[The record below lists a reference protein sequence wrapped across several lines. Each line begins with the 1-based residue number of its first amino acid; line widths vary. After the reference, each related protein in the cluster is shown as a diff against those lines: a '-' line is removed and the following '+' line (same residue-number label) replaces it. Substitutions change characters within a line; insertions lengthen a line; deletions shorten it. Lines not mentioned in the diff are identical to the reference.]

1 MLPSL
6 WVMLLLSMLPEFD
19 VLLGEVLSEL
29 LGRRDGPRV
38 RESKLP
44 GFMEPSVALGAV
56 VLVPGAMAPVELGE
70 VVSRVREGM
79 VEGLPVVSFGASS
92 EPADGVVRSAGF
104 WVGVPVVPGVASEGV
119 VDCA

>member
-56 VLVPGAMAPVELGE
+56 VLVPGVMVPVVL
-70 VVSRVREGM
+70 REGM

>member
-6 WVMLLLSMLPEFD
+6 LVMLLLSMLPEFE
-19 VLLGEVLSEL
+19 VLLGEVLSGL
-29 LGRRDGPRV
+29 AGRGEGPMV

-44 GFMEPSVALGAV
+44 GFMEPSVALGGV
-56 VLVPGAMAPVELGE
+56 VLVPGVMVPVELG
-70 VVSRVREGM
+70 EGM

-104 WVGVPVVPGVASEGV
+104 WVGVPVVPGVAS
-119 VDCA
+119 